1 MSDTATPGTARP
13 PVTDWATDFDHTH
26 PDYAARAP
34 EIWDELR
41 ERCPVAH
48 TDRFGGAW
56 LPTRAAD
63 VRAVAEDTEHFTSRM
78 VVVSGTSDTHIRSI
92 TEKVYDKLREQ
103 GIKPLRKDPGPG
115 GGWLILDYGDV
126 VFHAMLE
133 EKRQFYDLET
143 LWNTMQP
150 NPDLIE

>member
-1 MSDTATPGTARP
+1 MGTSPKKDSTATSKTLETQSKADLIAQIADDMKAQRI
-13 PVTDWATDFDHTH
+13 
-26 PDYAARAP
+26 
-34 EIWDELR
+34 ENI
-41 ERCPVAH
+41 
-48 TDRFGGAW
+48 
-56 LPTRAAD
+56 D
-63 VRAVAEDTEHFTSRM
+63 VRQKTSVTSRM

>member
-1 MSDTATPGTARP
+1 MSTSPKKESTTTKRDIDTQAKA
-13 PVTDWATDFDHTH
+13 
-26 PDYAARAP
+26 
-34 EIWDELR
+34 ELVVQIADDMKAQR
-41 ERCPVAH
+41 IENI
-48 TDRFGGAW
+48 
-56 LPTRAAD
+56 D
-63 VRAVAEDTEHFTSRM
+63 VRKKTSVTSRM
-78 VVVSGTSDTHIRSI
+78 VVVSGTSETHIRAI
-92 TEKVYDKLREQ
+92 TEKVYDTLREQ
-103 GIKPLRKDPGPG
+103 GIKPQRKDPGPG

>member
-1 MSDTATPGTARP
+1 MRTSKKTDSTKTKKQIDTQAKADLI
-13 PVTDWATDFDHTH
+13 VQ
-26 PDYAARAP
+26 
-34 EIWDELR
+34 
-41 ERCPVAH
+41 VA
-48 TDRFGGAW
+48 DDMKAQRIENI
-56 LPTRAAD
+56 D
-63 VRAVAEDTEHFTSRM
+63 VRKKTSVTSRM
-78 VVVSGTSDTHIRSI
+78 VVVSGTSETHIRSI

-103 GIKPLRKDPGPG
+103 GIKPQRKDPGPG